1 MVEQTAHEAERG
13 VRHQIVGEDTL
24 VGRARC
30 GGHFV
35 VPLFAPIDSPPV
47 GHAGSR
53 LLTMAQRIDYRAAR
67 VPQIDGAFVSIEV
80 EVGVLVAVIDLVA
93 IDQQVTGSTDVHRVT
108 ELPGCVEIALQAYAP
123 TLYIGSLSAV
133 IVEFDP
139 RIGEIAFIHDT
150 IYVALHDL
158 IDHNAL
164 RHCNH
169 KRGSKKT
176 QKGGERSFHRVT

>member
-1 MVEQTAHEAERG
+1 M
-13 VRHQIVGEDTL
+13 GEDTL

-93 IDQQVTGSTDVHRVT
+93 IDQQVTGSSDVHRMA
-108 ELPGCVEIALQAYAP
+108 ELPGGVEIALQAYAP
-123 TLYIGSLSAV
+123 ALDVGRLPAV
-133 IVEFDP
+133 IIKLDP
-139 RIGEIAFIHDT
+139 RVGEIAFIHDA
-150 IYVALHDL
+150 IDVALHDL
-158 IDHNAL
+158 VDHDVL
-164 RHCNH
+164 WRCNH
-169 KRGSKKT
+169 QRGCKKT
-176 QKGGERSFHRVT
+176 NEGGKKTCHSVP